1 VSDFKMG
8 LITFA
13 VFWSSIEVLSL
24 LGKRLITKSLN
35 EKNYHLSILLS
46 RLFVVSNMESMVASE
61 VKFVISNIEIKTARR
76 EELRELILS
85 LSLFSETNN
94 LDYIPFIEESRE
106 RKDVDL
112 MNQIAKLIPSKA
124 WRFMLT
130 EEVKKIKSEA

>member
-1 VSDFKMG
+1 MSDFKMG

-35 EKNYHLSILLS
+35 EKKYHLSVLLS
-46 RLFVVSNMESMVASE
+46 RLFVISNMESMVTSE
-61 VKFVISNIEIKTARR
+61 VKSVISNIKIKTARR

-85 LSLFSETNN
+85 LSLFSETDN
-94 LDYIPFIEESRE
+94 LDYIPFIEESRK
-106 RKDVDL
+106 RRDVDL

-130 EEVKKIKSEA
+130 EEIKKIKSEA

>member
-1 VSDFKMG
+1 MG

-13 VFWSSIEVLSL
+13 VFWSSIEVLSF

>member
-1 VSDFKMG
+1 
-8 LITFA
+8 
-13 VFWSSIEVLSL
+13 
-24 LGKRLITKSLN
+24 
-35 EKNYHLSILLS
+35 
-46 RLFVVSNMESMVASE
+46 MESMVASE

>member
-1 VSDFKMG
+1 MSDFKMG

-13 VFWSSIEVLSL
+13 VFWSSIEVLSF

>member
-1 VSDFKMG
+1 MG

>member
-1 VSDFKMG
+1 MG

-35 EKNYHLSILLS
+35 EKKYHLSVLLS
-46 RLFVVSNMESMVASE
+46 RLFVISNMESMVTSE
-61 VKFVISNIEIKTARR
+61 VKSVISNIKIKTARR

-85 LSLFSETNN
+85 LSLFSETDN
-94 LDYIPFIEESRE
+94 LDYIPFIEESRK
-106 RKDVDL
+106 RRDVDL

-130 EEVKKIKSEA
+130 EEIKKIKSEA

>member
-1 VSDFKMG
+1 MSDFKMG